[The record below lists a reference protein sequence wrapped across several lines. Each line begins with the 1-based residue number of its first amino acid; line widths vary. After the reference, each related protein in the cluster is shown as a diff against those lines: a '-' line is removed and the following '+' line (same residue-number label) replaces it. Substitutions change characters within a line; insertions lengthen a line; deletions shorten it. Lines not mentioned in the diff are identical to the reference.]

1 MAGAE
6 PSQTSAFPDFS
17 DRLFSDPAIKEIQH
31 RMDVL
36 WQHYPD
42 LKKVVDNKNRKKTL
56 TRAPI
61 ANKDTFSFFPKL
73 TEPLIISSAPKIKR
87 VKPIINKKRFTK
99 F

>member
-6 PSQTSAFPDFS
+6 PSQTSDFPDFS

-36 WQHYPD
+36 WQDYPD
-42 LKKVVDNKNRKKTL
+42 LKKVVDNKKRKKTL

-61 ANKDTFSFFPKL
+61 ANKEYNAITNSHRKHLKELP
-73 TEPLIISSAPKIKR
+73 IR
-87 VKPIINKKRFTK
+87 VN
-99 F
+99 